1 LLDALVFRQQNHV
14 PRSCEW
20 ITISFHRGDKLKIL
34 NHPPPD
40 LSAEVIATFITDIQ
54 KHEVT
59 PERTK
64 IKFKKFPWGPTGYN
78 DVESQLKLLAL
89 LEVVERYGFTLYAR
103 TTARYSDETSE
114 SNVLVFQRHSGW
126 APGTPLYH

>member
-1 LLDALVFRQQNHV
+1 
-14 PRSCEW
+14 
-20 ITISFHRGDKLKIL
+20 
-34 NHPPPD
+34 

-54 KHEVT
+54 KHDVT

-64 IKFKKFPWGPTGYN
+64 IKFKKFPWGPSGYD

-89 LEVVERYGFTLYAR
+89 LEVVEQHGFTLYAR

-114 SNVLVFQRHSGW
+114 SSVLVFQRRRDW
-126 APGTPLYH
+126 VPGTPLYH